1 MADWKAVM
9 NSVDTFQEANE
20 PSFEGAHDGT
30 THAAELL
37 HLVYEANAGL
47 SWPTPAYGSVE
58 GVPVAV
64 LRTLLTYCY
73 AAGLSSSRDI
83 EYATERDPIVRYI
96 CANHTVDADII
107 RRFRRDQRP
116 WLSRGVAAVLA
127 MAAPSG
133 AGSYASNSACRWG
146 QIDPFQAEA
155 DRRLKAAMRDDS
167 LELDT

>member
-1 MADWKAVM
+1 M
-9 NSVDTFQEANE
+9 NSVDAIQEVNE
-20 PSFEGAHDGT
+20 PSLGGTHHGT
-30 THAAELL
+30 TSRTELL
-37 HLVYEANAGL
+37 QLVYEANAGL
-47 SWPTPAYGSVE
+47 SWPTPAYGSVQ

-96 CANHTVDADII
+96 CANHTVDADVI

-116 WLSRGVAAVLA
+116 WLSRGLAAVLA
-127 MAAPSG
+127 MAASAG
-133 AGSYASNSACRWG
+133 TGSYASNSAGRWG
-146 QIDPFQAEA
+146 QADPFQAEA